1 MISNTSN
8 STNLRII
15 NRANLKT
22 ENNLIGKLA
31 NLQFCSEQDFNF
43 AIANKRAIA
52 LELKNQGYEF
62 IRLQL
67 EGKPLA
73 LEHKIADL
81 VRDNNLIDMSVKLSE
96 PKAVFTFRLDLEG
109 IYKDVIV
116 GDHLKHRLWGF
127 EPDEFKGRYM
137 ESILPVEIAKE
148 RREYFSKAIFR
159 NEPIT
164 YEQNAVCDGLPLN
177 KMVSIYPNTDEAIV
191 VVSDI

>member
-1 MISNTSN
+1 MISDTSN
-8 STNLRII
+8 STDLRII
-15 NRANLKT
+15 NRANFKT

-31 NLQFCSEQDFNF
+31 NLQFHTLQDFNF
-43 AIANKRAIA
+43 AIANKKAIA
-52 LELKNQGYEF
+52 LELKSQGYEF
-62 IRLQL
+62 IGIQL
-67 EGKPLA
+67 EGKPSSMQ
-73 LEHKIADL
+73 HKIADL
-81 VRDNNLIDMSVKLSE
+81 VRDHHQIDMSVKVSE

-127 EPDEFKGRYM
+127 EPEQFKGCYM

-159 NEPIT
+159 NEPIA
-164 YEQNAVCDGLPLN
+164 YEQNAICDGQPLN

>member
-1 MISNTSN
+1 MISDTS

-15 NRANLKT
+15 NRAKFKT
-22 ENNLIGKLA
+22 EHIKIGKLA
-31 NLQFCSEQDFNF
+31 NLQFHSEQDFDF
-43 AIANKRAIA
+43 AIANKKAIA
-52 LELKNQGYEF
+52 LELKNEGYEF
-62 IRLQL
+62 VGIQL
-67 EGKPLA
+67 EGKLS
-73 LEHKIADL
+73 LQHKIEDL
-81 VRDNNLIDMSVKLSE
+81 VRDSHRFDVSVKVSE

-109 IYKDVIV
+109 IFIDVIV

-164 YEQNAVCDGLPLN
+164 YEQNAICDGMPLN